1 MKVAIIGS
9 GISGLVCA
17 YLLDRSHDVTV
28 FEASGKPGGH
38 VHTVDTKG
46 KNRSHR
52 VDMGFIVFNEG
63 NYPGFC
69 KLLEQLGVESQTTR
83 MGFSVSDESLGIE
96 YSGESKKG
104 MFGSLRNIV
113 DPFHH
118 KMVLDIIRFHKVAK
132 MENLKEGETVSEFVT
147 LHHLGRRF
155 QTHYLYPLGSALWS
169 CPEDT
174 FASFPMEFAIDFFS
188 NHKMLQVKGRPVWR
202 VVKGGS
208 MTYVDKI
215 VDILGDCIRLNSPVQ
230 SVVRMQESV
239 EIITDHGMEAFD
251 EVILACHANQSL
263 RLLQSAT
270 PDEREALESFPYEK
284 NEVLLHTDTSV
295 LPQRTSAWASW
306 NAKTDGKNGGKSTVS
321 YSMNILQGL
330 EDETQFCVS
339 LNQGRR
345 VNKDSHIEKVDFSHP
360 TFSKKRKAVQSRHSE
375 FIRNDRVSF
384 CGAYWGYGFH
394 EDGLQSGLRVCKAFG
409 EELV

>member
-1 MKVAIIGS
+1 MKVAVIGS

-17 YLLDRSHDVTV
+17 YLLDRYHDITV

-38 VHTVDTKG
+38 VHTVGTKG
-46 KNRSHR
+46 KNGTHQ
-52 VDMGFIVFNEG
+52 VDMGFIVFNEA

-69 KLLEQLGVESQTTR
+69 KLLEQLGVGSKATR
-83 MGFSVSDESLGIE
+83 MGFSVSDDSLGIE

-104 MFGSLRNIV
+104 MFGSLRNIAN
-113 DPFHH
+113 PFHH
-118 KMVLDIIRFHKVAK
+118 KMVFDILKFHKVAK
-132 MENLKEGETVSEFVT
+132 LENLKEGETVSEFVNR
-147 LHHLGRRF
+147 HQLGRRF

-169 CPEDT
+169 CPENT

-208 MTYVDKI
+208 RAYVDKI
-215 VDILGDCIRLNSPVQ
+215 VDILGDCIRLNSPVH
-230 SVVRMQESV
+230 SVVRMSDSV
-239 EIITDHGMEAFD
+239 KIVTDQGEETFD
-251 EVILACHANQSL
+251 EVIMACHADQSL

-270 PDEREALESFPYEK
+270 PAEREALECFPYEN

-295 LPQRTSAWASW
+295 LPKRTSAWASW
-306 NAKTDGKNGGKSTVS
+306 NAKTDGKNGGKSTVT
-321 YSMNILQGL
+321 YNMNILQGI

-339 LNQGRR
+339 LNQGGR
-345 VNKDSHIEKVDFSHP
+345 VKRETHIEEVDFSHP
-360 TFSKKRKAVQSRHSE
+360 TFAKGRKEVQTRHTE

-409 EELV
+409 EELS